1 MEDYGGTMKI
11 NASAR
16 YFVGIR
22 TIMLGAALA
31 AVVGLEIYLGA
42 SLAARIGH
50 PTALQTNGP
59 AAPNISISDVIAA
72 AR

>member
-1 MEDYGGTMKI
+1 MKI

-16 YFVGIR
+16 YVARIR
-22 TIMLGAALA
+22 SIMLGAALA
-31 AVVGLEIYLGA
+31 AVFGLEVYLGA

-50 PTALQTNGP
+50 TTTLKTDSP
-59 AAPNISISDVIAA
+59 AAPNVSISDLIAA